1 MNAPAVGLLA
11 AAPRLAAVEAD
22 LLLIDAPEACVRNG
36 NAGSFDAA
44 LYVGHDWMGWHA
56 LTIRAAD
63 ENLLDL
69 SIATKGGLA
78 CRSVVV
84 SMVPAAAAGV
94 EFARLE
100 DAKVGPF
107 LPGARVT
114 CVMLVITRGQSPF
127 LIGLCR
133 QVQFQRSVLGVLV
146 REVRSLLAR
155 EARGHHVNWFNCC
168 GPGSLQTQAS

>member
-1 MNAPAVGLLA
+1 M
-11 AAPRLAAVEAD
+11 
-22 LLLIDAPEACVRNG
+22 
-36 NAGSFDAA
+36 
-44 LYVGHDWMGWHA
+44 
-56 LTIRAAD
+56 
-63 ENLLDL
+63 
-69 SIATKGGLA
+69 
-78 CRSVVV
+78 V

-100 DAKVGPF
+100 DAKAGPF

-127 LIGLCR
+127 LIGPRR

-168 GPGSLQTQAS
+168 GPGSRQMAVVTFGHLLGLVSPVESAARRVAPDCPWRADLIKW